1 MLHSLS
7 LTPAGTRR
15 DRAASDGSA
24 DHNSRRFSLLG
35 SFGILGLKTV
45 QQQVYLL
52 TAANQSKDKFVRF
65 TNRETDLPAVP
76 IVLDRVHQFVKRL
89 T

>member
-7 LTPAGTRR
+7 LTPAATRR
-15 DRAASDGSA
+15 DRAAYDGGA
-24 DHNSRRFSLLG
+24 DHNSRRFSPLG

-45 QQQVYLL
+45 QQHVYLL
-52 TAANQSKDKFVRF
+52 TAANQSKDKFVSF

-76 IVLDRVHQFVKRL
+76 IVLDRVHHFVQRL